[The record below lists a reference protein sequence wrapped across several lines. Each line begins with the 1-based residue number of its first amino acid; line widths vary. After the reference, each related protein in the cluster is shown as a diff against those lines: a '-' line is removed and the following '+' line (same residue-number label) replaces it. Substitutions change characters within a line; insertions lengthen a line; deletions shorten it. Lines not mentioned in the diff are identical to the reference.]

1 MTFDECLALYDAI
14 IDTLPEIDRLGKT
27 MPYTASNT
35 YMYSLVN
42 KDGQMGIRMSK
53 EDQAEFSSNYPGTE
67 VYKSYGAVMKDY
79 VLIPDELLTDHE
91 LVGSYLRK
99 GLGYVNSLKP
109 NPRKKK

>member
-1 MTFDECLALYDAI
+1 MTFDECLKLYDAI

-27 MPYTASNT
+27 MPYTSSNT

-42 KDGQMGIRMSK
+42 KAGEMGIRMSK
-53 EDQAEFSSNYPGTE
+53 EDQAAFADKYPGTE

-79 VLIPDELLTDHE
+79 VLIPETLLTDHE
-91 LVGSYLRK
+91 LVGGYLRK
-99 GLGYVNSLKP
+99 GLAYVNSLKP

>member
-1 MTFDECLALYDAI
+1 MTFEECLKQYDAI

-27 MPYTASNT
+27 MPYTSSNT

-42 KDGQMGIRMSK
+42 KAGEMGIRMSK
-53 EDQAEFSSNYPGTE
+53 EDQAAFSEKYPGTE

-79 VLIPDELLTDHE
+79 VHIPEELLSDTQ

-99 GLGYVNSLKP
+99 GLAYVNSLKP